1 MFKILLILFLFI
13 FLFFPYLFAEELK
26 VVLDRDYP
34 PFTYIDEKGN
44 LVGISVEFWK
54 LWEERTG
61 IKVKLIP
68 VEWTKAHEMMKN
80 KEADVIDTIFKTE
93 ERKEYLDFT
102 KPLFKMT
109 SSIYHNSKLHK
120 IFSLDDITPYLVGV
134 KEKDALIDI
143 SLSKNPNL
151 TFRFYKNYS
160 DIVKGAEMGEINVF
174 IMDDIPAN
182 FYLIKYDLLYKF
194 SKTEPFTFNYLYLA
208 TQKGN
213 TSILNILNNGLSK
226 IKAEELES
234 LVKKYT
240 VVEEYHPKWLGRAIL
255 YTLLAVFLIIFFL
268 SLFNRTL
275 KRQVSI
281 ATTKLKESQEELERA
296 VGRIWKIFALISDL
310 TNIKLREKLFLRRV
324 LDFVMETFPKIN
336 SAILFILKGDEL
348 KPLEVY
354 GFNEGWEEKVLK
366 VKDPSIL
373 EKINLINKRD
383 FPSFFQNL
391 EDSFENIEELIILP
405 IKEKEYVIFLNIHKG
420 NKENFTE
427 IDLNLAEWFENINSR
442 FYEFRN
448 FVKKEETFLNRIILT
463 LLRALE
469 YYDKYTEGH
478 SARVAKYAIE
488 IAEKLNLPGETIR
501 KLYWSALVHDIGKI
515 YVSQRILNKPE
526 RLTKEEYEFVKIHP
540 VKSEELLKDIEE
552 LREIAHIVRYHH
564 ERWDGKG
571 YPDGLSKEE
580 IPLESRILAIADA
593 FDAMTSERPYKRALT
608 LKEAIK
614 EIERC
619 SGSQLDPKLS
629 EIMIGIIKE
638 EIFEKTPS

>member
-1 MFKILLILFLFI
+1 MFKKLSILFLFI

-34 PFTYIDEKGN
+34 PFTYIDENGN

-68 VEWTKAHEMMKN
+68 VEWAKAHEMMKN

-93 ERKEYLDFT
+93 KRKEYLDFT

-109 SSIYHNSKLHK
+109 SSIYYNSELHK
-120 IFSLDDITPYLVGV
+120 ISSLDDITPYLVGV

-143 SLSKNPNL
+143 ALSKNPNL
-151 TFRFYKNYS
+151 TFRVYKNYS
-160 DIVKGAEMGEINVF
+160 DIVKGAEREEIGVF
-174 IMDDIPAN
+174 LMDDIPAN

-194 SKTEPFTFNYLYLA
+194 SKTETFTFNYLYLA
-208 TQKGN
+208 TQRGN
-213 TSILNILNNGLSK
+213 TPILDILNNGLSK
-226 IKAEELES
+226 IKDEELER

-240 VVEEYHPKWLGRAIL
+240 VVKEYYPKWLGRAIL
-255 YTLLAVFLIIFFL
+255 YTFSAFFLIVFFL
-268 SLFNRTL
+268 SLFNRIL
-275 KRQVSI
+275 ERQVSI

-296 VGRIWKIFALISDL
+296 VGRILKIFELVSDL
-310 TNIKLREKLFLRRV
+310 TNIKLREKFFLRKV

-348 KPLEVY
+348 KPLEAY

-373 EKINLINKRD
+373 EEINLINKGD

-391 EDSFENIEELIILP
+391 QDSFENIEELIILP
-405 IKEKEYVIFLNIHKG
+405 IKEYVIFLDIHRV

-427 IDLNLAEWFENINSR
+427 IDLNLAEWFKNIISG

-448 FVKKEETFLNRIILT
+448 FVKKEEIFLNRMILT

-478 SARVAKYAIE
+478 SERVAKYAVK
-488 IAEKLNLPGETIR
+488 IAEKLNLPVETIR
-501 KLYWSALVHDIGKI
+501 KLYWSALTHDIGKI

-526 RLTKEEYEFVKIHP
+526 QLTKEEYEFVKIHP
-540 VKSEELLKDIEE
+540 VKSAELLENIEE
-552 LREIAHIVRYHH
+552 FREIVRIVRHHH

-571 YPDGLSKEE
+571 YPDGLANEE
-580 IPLESRILAIADA
+580 ISLESRILAIADA

-619 SGSQLDPKLS
+619 SGSQFDPKLS
-629 EIMIGIIKE
+629 EIMIDIIKE
-638 EIFEKTPS
+638 EILEKTPS

>member
-1 MFKILLILFLFI
+1 MFKKLSILFLFI
-13 FLFFPYLFAEELK
+13 FLFSPYLFAEELK

-34 PFTYIDEKGN
+34 PFTYIDENGN

-54 LWEERTG
+54 LWEKRTG

-68 VEWTKAHEMMKN
+68 VEWAKAHEMMKN
-80 KEADVIDTIFKTE
+80 KEADVIDTVFKTE
-93 ERKEYLDFT
+93 KRKEYLDFT

-109 SSIYHNSKLHK
+109 SSIYYNSELHK
-120 IFSLDDITPYLVGV
+120 ISSLDDITPYLVGV

-143 SLSKNPNL
+143 ALSKNPNL
-151 TFRFYKNYS
+151 TFRVYKSYS
-160 DIVKGAEMGEINVF
+160 DIVKGAERGEIGVF
-174 IMDDIPAN
+174 LMDDIPAN

-208 TQKGN
+208 TQRGN
-213 TSILNILNNGLSK
+213 TPILDILNNGLSK
-226 IKAEELES
+226 IKDEELER

-240 VVEEYHPKWLGRAIL
+240 VVKEYYPKWLGRAIL
-255 YTLLAVFLIIFFL
+255 YTFSAFFLIVFFL
-268 SLFNRTL
+268 SLFNRIL
-275 KRQVSI
+275 ERRVSI

-296 VGRIWKIFALISDL
+296 VGRIWKIFKLASDL
-310 TNIKLREKLFLRRV
+310 TNIKLREKFFLRKV

-348 KPLEVY
+348 KPLEAY

-373 EKINLINKRD
+373 EKINLINKGD

-391 EDSFENIEELIILP
+391 QDSFENIEELIILP
-405 IKEKEYVIFLNIHKG
+405 IKEYVIFLNIHRV

-427 IDLNLAEWFENINSR
+427 IDLNLAEWFKNIISG

-448 FVKKEETFLNRIILT
+448 FVKKEETFLNRMILT

-478 SARVAKYAIE
+478 SERVAKYAVK
-488 IAEKLNLPGETIR
+488 IAEKLNLPVETIR
-501 KLYWSALVHDIGKI
+501 KLYWSALLHDIGKI

-526 RLTKEEYEFVKIHP
+526 QLTKEEYEFVKIHP
-540 VKSEELLKDIEE
+540 VKSAELLENIEE
-552 LREIAHIVRYHH
+552 FREIVHIVRHHH

-571 YPDGLSKEE
+571 YPDGLANEE
-580 IPLESRILAIADA
+580 ISLESRILAIADA
-593 FDAMTSERPYKRALT
+593 FDAMTSERLYKRALT

-619 SGSQLDPKLS
+619 SGSQFDPKLS
-629 EIMIGIIKE
+629 EIMIDIIKE
-638 EIFEKTPS
+638 EIVEKTPS